1 MKIYGM
7 EKLSLVDFDGKIT
20 CTIFTGGCNFACPF
34 CHNSSL
40 VLNASLN
47 QELPFSEVLDYL
59 TLRRKM
65 VDAVC
70 ITGGEPTLY
79 NDLKDY
85 FKIFKDMGFITKLDT
100 NGTNPGMLKELIEE
114 GLVDYVA
121 MDVKNSYT
129 NYFKTIGKDDP
140 KLLDKVKESIN
151 YLLEDHVD
159 YEFRTTIVNELHQE
173 TDFIEIAKMLKGAKR
188 YYLQKFKDSK
198 YCIEQGLHEVKLD
211 DAKKYLEILR
221 KDLNDVNLRGY

>member
-1 MKIYGM
+1 MKLYGM

-40 VLNASLN
+40 VLNPTLN
-47 QELPFSEVLDYL
+47 QELPFQEVIDYL

-79 NDLKDY
+79 PDLKDY

-100 NGTNPGMLKELIEE
+100 NGTNPKMIKELVEE

-121 MDVKNSYT
+121 MDVKNSFAS
-129 NYFKTIGKDDP
+129 YFKTIGVESTR
-140 KLLDKVKESIN
+140 LLEKVKESIN
-151 YLLEDHVD
+151 YLLEGHVD
-159 YEFRTTIVNELHQE
+159 YEFRTTIVDELHSDE
-173 TDFIEIAKMLKGAKR
+173 DIAQLAQMLKGAKR
-188 YYLQKFKDSK
+188 YYLQKFKASE
-198 YCIEQGLHEVKLD
+198 YCIKQGLHEVKIE
-211 DAKKYLEILR
+211 DAKRFVETLKENIS
-221 KDLNDVNLRGY
+221 DVNLRGY

>member
-34 CHNSSL
+34 CHNASL
-40 VLNASLN
+40 VINPTIN

-59 TLRRKM
+59 NLRKKM

-79 NDLKDY
+79 PDLKAY

-100 NGTNPGMLKELIEE
+100 NGTNPDMLKELIEE

-129 NYFKTIGKDDP
+129 HYAKTIGKDSDC
-140 KLLDKVKESIN
+140 LLNKVKQSIN
-151 YLLEDHVD
+151 YLLNGNVD
-159 YEFRTTIVNELHQE
+159 YEFRTTIVDELHKE
-173 TDFIEIAKMLKGAKR
+173 DDFLELAEMLKGAKK
-188 YYLQKFKDSK
+188 YFLQKFTSSDN
-198 YCIEQGLHEVKLD
+198 CIKQGLHEIKKE
-211 DAKKYLEILR
+211 DATKYLDIIR
-221 KDLNDVNLRGY
+221 KSIPNACLRGY

>member
-40 VLNASLN
+40 ALNPTQN

-59 TLRRKM
+59 TLRKKM
-65 VDAVC
+65 VDAAC
-70 ITGGEPTLY
+70 ITGGEPTIY
-79 NDLKDY
+79 PDLKDY

-100 NGTNPGMLKELIEE
+100 NGTNPEMLKELVEE

-121 MDVKNSYT
+121 MDVKNSYE
-129 NYFKTIGKDDP
+129 NYFKTIGVNNP
-140 KLLDKVKESIN
+140 KLLENVKESIK
-151 YLLEDHVD
+151 YLLEGHVD
-159 YEFRTTIVNELHQE
+159 YEFRTTIVDELHKCE
-173 TDFIEIAKMLKGAKR
+173 DIEKISIMLKGAKR
-188 YYLQKFKDSK
+188 YFLQKFTDSE
-198 YCIEQGLHEVKLD
+198 YCIKQGLHEVPLQK
-211 DAKKYLEILR
+211 AKEYLEIL
-221 KDLNDVNLRGY
+221 KKNIEEVNLRGY

>member
-1 MKIYGM
+1 MKFYGM

-40 VLNASLN
+40 VFNPSQN
-47 QELPFSEVLDYL
+47 QEIPFSEILNYL
-59 TLRRKM
+59 TLRKKM

-85 FKIFKDMGFITKLDT
+85 FKIFKDMGFIAKLDT

-129 NYFKTIGKDDP
+129 NYHLSIGKDDSS
-140 KLLDKVKESIN
+140 LVDKVKSSVK
-151 YLLEDHVD
+151 YLLEGHVD
-159 YEFRTTIVNELHQE
+159 YEFRVTIVEELNKE
-173 TDFIEIAKMLKGAKR
+173 EDFKEIAKMLKGAKHL
-188 YYLQKFKDSK
+188 YLQKFVASE
-198 YCIEQGLHEVKLD
+198 YCIKQGLHEIRLE
-211 DAKKYLEILR
+211 DAKKYLEIL
-221 KDLNDVNLRGY
+221 KKEIPNASLRGY

>member
-20 CTIFTGGCNFACPF
+20 CTIFTGGCNFVCPF

-47 QELPFSEVLDYL
+47 QELPFSEVVDYL

-85 FKIFKDMGFITKLDT
+85 FI
-100 NGTNPGMLKELIEE
+100 
-114 GLVDYVA
+114 
-121 MDVKNSYT
+121 
-129 NYFKTIGKDDP
+129 
-140 KLLDKVKESIN
+140 
-151 YLLEDHVD
+151 
-159 YEFRTTIVNELHQE
+159 
-173 TDFIEIAKMLKGAKR
+173 
-188 YYLQKFKDSK
+188 
-198 YCIEQGLHEVKLD
+198 
-211 DAKKYLEILR
+211 
-221 KDLNDVNLRGY
+221 

>member
-34 CHNSSL
+34 CHNGSL
-40 VLNASLN
+40 AISPSLN
-47 QELPFSEVLDYL
+47 QELPFEEVLDYL
-59 TLRRKM
+59 KLRKKM

-85 FKIFKDMGFITKLDT
+85 FKLFKEMGFITKLDT
-100 NGTNPGMLKELIEE
+100 NGTNPIVLASLVED

-121 MDVKNSYT
+121 MDVKNSYD
-129 NYFKTIGKDDP
+129 NYFKTIGVEND
-140 KLLDKVKESIN
+140 KLLANVKESIN
-151 YLLEDHVD
+151 YLLENHVP
-159 YEFRTTIVNELHQE
+159 YEFRTTIVEELHSE
-173 TDFIEIAKMLKGAKR
+173 DDMKKLAKMLKGANA
-188 YYLQKFKDSK
+188 YFLQHFIASPN
-198 YCIEQGLHEVKLD
+198 CIKQGLHEI
-211 DAKKYLEILR
+211 KKEKASNYLEII
-221 KDLNDVNLRGY
+221 KKEIPNASLRGY

>member
-40 VLNASLN
+40 VLNAGLN
-47 QELPFSEVLDYL
+47 QELPFSEVVDYL

-85 FKIFKDMGFITKLDT
+85 FKLFKDMGFITKLDT
-100 NGTNPGMLKELIEE
+100 NGTNPKMLKELVEE

-129 NYFKTIGKDDP
+129 NYAKTIGKDDP

-173 TDFIEIAKMLKGAKR
+173 ADFLEIAKMLKGAKR

-198 YCIEQGLHEVKLD
+198 YCIKQGLHEVKLD

>member
-1 MKIYGM
+1 MKFYGM

-20 CTIFTGGCNFACPF
+20 CVLFCGGCNFACPF

-40 VLNASLN
+40 ALNPSLN
-47 QELPFSEVLDYL
+47 QELDFSEVMDYL

-79 NDLKDY
+79 KDLKDY

-100 NGTNPGMLKELIEE
+100 NGTNPDMIKELVEA
-114 GLVDYVA
+114 GLIDYVA

-140 KLLDKVKESIN
+140 KLLAKVKESIA
-151 YLLEDHVD
+151 YLIEGHVD
-159 YEFRTTIVNELHQE
+159 YEFRTTIVEELHSE
-173 TDFIEIAKMLKGAKR
+173 ADFIELAKMLKGAKR
-188 YYLQKFKDSK
+188 YYLQKFKDSE
-198 YCIEQGLHEVKLD
+198 YCIASGLHEIKID
-211 DAKKYLEILR
+211 TANKYLEILR

>member
-85 FKIFKDMGFITKLDT
+85 FKLFKDMGFITKLDT
-100 NGTNPGMLKELIEE
+100 NGTNPAMLKELVEE

-173 TDFIEIAKMLKGAKR
+173 ADFLEIAKMLKGAKR

-198 YCIEQGLHEVKLD
+198 YCIKQGLHEVKLE